1 MEWPEIA
8 VGVDDSR
15 PARMDEVEYCSY
27 CNYADLEGELMRLE
41 GDRGCLKGEL
51 RCAECVFSCPA
62 CGVYVYGPGEFCND
76 CSLMAMGVEL

>member
-1 MEWPEIA
+1 MSWPEIQCD
-8 VGVDDSR
+8 VDDSR

-27 CNYADLEGELMRLE
+27 CNHADLEGELLRLE

-51 RCAECVFSCPA
+51 RCAECVFACPE

-76 CSLMAMGVEL
+76 CALIAMGVEL